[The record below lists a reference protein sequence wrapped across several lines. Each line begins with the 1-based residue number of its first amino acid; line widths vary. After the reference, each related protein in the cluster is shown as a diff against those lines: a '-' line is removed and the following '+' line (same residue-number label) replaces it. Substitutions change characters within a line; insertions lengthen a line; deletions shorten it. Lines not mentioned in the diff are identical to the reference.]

1 MNELTRNSPLLRAKG
16 KTKPRAQAGAEEA
29 CQFESGRSAP
39 TACKF
44 FVLDVS
50 QIAKELGLPTC
61 NEASDMQQIIDLSTR
76 RPLLSRSIQLLM
88 RSCKHCT
95 ESLWSRTVLPPLDYW
110 FCSWLIAMLVL
121 AKQWQSDAGASGDRP

>member
-16 KTKPRAQAGAEEA
+16 KAKLRAQAGAEEA

-39 TACKF
+39 AACKF

-61 NEASDMQQIIDLSTR
+61 NEARKTEHSMLWASAG
-76 RPLLSRSIQLLM
+76 LLCEVPFSFI
-88 RSCKHCT
+88 
-95 ESLWSRTVLPPLDYW
+95 
-110 FCSWLIAMLVL
+110 
-121 AKQWQSDAGASGDRP
+121 

>member
-16 KTKPRAQAGAEEA
+16 KTKLRAQAGAEEA

-39 TACKF
+39 AACKF

-61 NEASDMQQIIDLSTR
+61 NEASDMRQ
-76 RPLLSRSIQLLM
+76 
-88 RSCKHCT
+88 
-95 ESLWSRTVLPPLDYW
+95 TVLW
-110 FCSWLIAMLVL
+110 AS
-121 AKQWQSDAGASGDRP
+121 AGLLCKGSISASYGVMQALY